1 MKRISNLKL
10 LMLLADYL
18 GEIRGR
24 KRFQKI
30 VFLLQEKFGVDSTYR
45 FTSYLYG
52 PYSSQLQN
60 DIDTLGRIQLLNEGK
75 DGGIFVYRST
85 RLDRKLMK
93 QLEQEYGRKES
104 EKLRDILRQLNRLS
118 TDELV
123 NESKEIMSKTM
134 QNRIFA

>member
-1 MKRISNLKL
+1 VKRISNLKL